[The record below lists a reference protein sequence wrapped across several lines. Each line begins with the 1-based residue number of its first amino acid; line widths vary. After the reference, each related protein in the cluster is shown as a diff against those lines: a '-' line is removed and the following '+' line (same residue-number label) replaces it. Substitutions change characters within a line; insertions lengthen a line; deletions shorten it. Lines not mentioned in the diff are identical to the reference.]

1 MGSRAGSADGSA
13 EVSAGL
19 LVRLHQDGPIPL
31 AAAFACA
38 PGELLALVGPS
49 GSGKST
55 ILRTVAGLYRPK
67 HGTVAVDGEAW
78 FDSKAGLW
86 VPAYRRRAGLVF
98 QSYALFPHLSA
109 LGNVATALGHLPRGQ
124 RRARAA
130 QLLDLVHLAGL
141 EARRPAELSGGQ
153 QQRVAVARALARE
166 PKVLLLDEP
175 FSAVD
180 KATRQRLYRELAELR
195 RQLRMPM
202 VLVTHDL
209 DEALMLA
216 DRMTVLHRGHTLQ
229 SGPPLEIMA
238 HPDTPDVARLV
249 DLKNVFDGV
258 VAEHRREA
266 DLTLVAWA
274 GYRLETRLQCAF
286 APGEPIAWAIPTA
299 NVILHRRDR
308 PSRGERENPVPG
320 VVSEFVPLGENASV
334 AVRIDG
340 APELPLFM
348 TIPTH
353 VARRNRIGIGERV
366 TVSLLADAIHLMPRD
381 MRARTPD
388 RPYRSESGEQGGQ

>member
-86 VPAYRRRAGLVF
+86 VSAYRRRAGLVF

-153 QQRVAVARALARE
+153 
-166 PKVLLLDEP
+166 
-175 FSAVD
+175 
-180 KATRQRLYRELAELR
+180 
-195 RQLRMPM
+195 
-202 VLVTHDL
+202 
-209 DEALMLA
+209 
-216 DRMTVLHRGHTLQ
+216 
-229 SGPPLEIMA
+229 
-238 HPDTPDVARLV
+238 
-249 DLKNVFDGV
+249 
-258 VAEHRREA
+258 
-266 DLTLVAWA
+266 
-274 GYRLETRLQCAF
+274 
-286 APGEPIAWAIPTA
+286 
-299 NVILHRRDR
+299 
-308 PSRGERENPVPG
+308 
-320 VVSEFVPLGENASV
+320 
-334 AVRIDG
+334 
-340 APELPLFM
+340 
-348 TIPTH
+348 
-353 VARRNRIGIGERV
+353 
-366 TVSLLADAIHLMPRD
+366 
-381 MRARTPD
+381 
-388 RPYRSESGEQGGQ
+388 